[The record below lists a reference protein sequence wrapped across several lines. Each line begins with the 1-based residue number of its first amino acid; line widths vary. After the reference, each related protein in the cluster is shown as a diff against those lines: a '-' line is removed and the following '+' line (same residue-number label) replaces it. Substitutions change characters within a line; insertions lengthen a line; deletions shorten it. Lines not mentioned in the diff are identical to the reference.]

1 MNFWL
6 ILFAV
11 QVLCSVVA
19 LIRERSGSSSDAIIE
34 ATKRLS

>member
-11 QVLCSVVA
+11 QVLCSVAA
-19 LIRERSGSSSDAIIE
+19 LLRERSLGSSNGIVE
-34 ATKRLS
+34 AAKKLS